1 MYASVYDLIY
11 KLAALGCFPI
21 LLSKHP
27 AIVEAWNTHAI
38 HDAVRIIKKSLF
50 LEAFVLLFML
60 AGGILIGEWLI
71 HALLEITVPDYYL
84 ISIPLIVS
92 SVLWQMALLIH
103 KPLEM
108 KHKTARMITYILL
121 SLALNFLLNVLFIPR
136 FGVTASAFST
146 LISTFF
152 YAGLSAL
159 TASKLI
165 KSTK

>member
-1 MYASVYDLIY
+1 
-11 KLAALGCFPI
+11 
-21 LLSKHP
+21 
-27 AIVEAWNTHAI
+27 
-38 HDAVRIIKKSLF
+38 
-50 LEAFVLLFML
+50 
-60 AGGILIGEWLI
+60 
-71 HALLEITVPDYYL
+71 
-84 ISIPLIVS
+84 
-92 SVLWQMALLIH
+92 MALLIH

-136 FGVTASAFST
+136 FGVVASAFST
-146 LISTFF
+146 LISTIF